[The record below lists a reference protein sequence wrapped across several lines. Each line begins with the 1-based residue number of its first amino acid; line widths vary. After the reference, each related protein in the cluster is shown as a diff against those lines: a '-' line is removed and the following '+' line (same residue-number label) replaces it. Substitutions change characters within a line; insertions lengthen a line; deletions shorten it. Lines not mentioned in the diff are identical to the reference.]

1 MCGCVRHASSAAG
14 GAEPALAG
22 KRQQTVEPTAIAVQ
36 TKKTVGEDS
45 AFQVGAKLAFNEVRH
60 RVFGIAGSSEE
71 CLEVLA
77 HRLVQ

>member
-1 MCGCVRHASSAAG
+1 
-14 GAEPALAG
+14 
-22 KRQQTVEPTAIAVQ
+22 VQ
-36 TKKTVGEDS
+36 AKKTVGEDS

-60 RVFGIAGSSEE
+60 RVVGFAGSSEE